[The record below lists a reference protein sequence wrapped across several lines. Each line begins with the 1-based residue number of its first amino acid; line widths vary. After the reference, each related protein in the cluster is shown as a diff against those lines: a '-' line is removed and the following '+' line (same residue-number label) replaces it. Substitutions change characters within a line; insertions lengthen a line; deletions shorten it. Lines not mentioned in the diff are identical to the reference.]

1 MTSMSDKAK
10 KMLSK
15 ISKEYLSFIRSAQYI
30 SNGEEIHLKDINYFN
45 TNTSKKQKNDKNN
58 KKREHIISSII
69 NSETPK
75 IFFIK
80 SLRWFNLK
88 KAIELYI
95 SKLAIDNDIYQI
107 DNISCNI
114 KAGRKNNYDFDIVIN
129 DIYHFDIEFKF
140 NAKKIKE
147 APQFVSPMKLSQYL
161 SNNFE
166 EFYYDLYLVKLEEKY
181 GINIPEKEEYLS
193 KVHSP
198 NPKCLEQI
206 QDRYYKGCKRSSK
219 FTNNK
224 DDIEFYNYMKKISK
238 DSISDFVSKNDINID
253 KLNEYLKN
261 SQKNKKY
268 MLYKNK
274 SLYFEEHNSDDYL
287 IKSCKKEPSLSR
299 YKAKT
304 ESGNFLKILIRW
316 KNGNGVAF
324 PAFQIS

>member
-1 MTSMSDKAK
+1 MTTMSDKAN

-15 ISKEYLSFIRSAQYI
+15 ISKEYLVFIRTAQY
-30 SNGEEIHLKDINYFN
+30 SFDDEEIHLKDINYFN

-58 KKREHIISSII
+58 KKRERIIGSII
-69 NSETPK
+69 NMTTPK
-75 IFFIK
+75 IFFVK

-88 KAIELYI
+88 KEIDLYI
-95 SKLAIDNDIYQI
+95 TKLATYNNIIQI
-107 DNISCNI
+107 DNISCCI
-114 KAGRKNNYDFDIVIN
+114 KAGRNNNYDFDIVIN
-129 DIYHFDIEFKF
+129 DIYQFDIEFKF

-161 SNNFE
+161 TNNYE

-181 GINIPEKEEYLS
+181 GMNIPEKEEYLS

-198 NPKCLEQI
+198 NPKCLEHI
-206 QDRYYKGCKRSSK
+206 QDKYYKGCEQSSK

-238 DSISDFVSKNDINID
+238 DSISDFVSKNYINID
-253 KLNEYLKN
+253 KLNEYLKK
-261 SQKNKKY
+261 SQKNKIY
-268 MLYKNK
+268 MLYKEK
-274 SLYFEEHNSDDYL
+274 SLYFEEHNVSDYL
-287 IKSCKKEPSLSR
+287 IKTCEKEPSLSR

-304 ESGNFLKILIRW
+304 ESGNTLKILIRW

>member
-1 MTSMSDKAK
+1 MTSMSDKANK
-10 KMLSK
+10 LLSK
-15 ISKEYLSFIRSAQYI
+15 ISKEYLSFIRTAQYI
-30 SNGEEIHLKDINYFN
+30 SNDEEIHLKEINYFN

-88 KAIELYI
+88 KEIDLYI
-95 SKLAIDNDIYQI
+95 SNLARDNNIYQI

-114 KAGRKNNYDFDIVIN
+114 KAGRKYNYDFDIVIN
-129 DIYHFDIEFKF
+129 YIYHFNIELKF
-140 NAKKIKE
+140 NAKKIKQ
-147 APQFVSPMKLSQYL
+147 APQFVSPMKLSEYL

-181 GINIPEKEEYLS
+181 GMNIPEKEEYLS
-193 KVHSP
+193 KIHSP
-198 NPKCLEQI
+198 NPKCLEHI
-206 QDRYYKGCKRSSK
+206 QDKYYKGCKQSSK

-224 DDIEFYNYMKKISK
+224 EDIEFYNYMKKISK

-268 MLYKNK
+268 MLYKEK
-274 SLYFEEHNSDDYL
+274 SLYFEEHNESDYL
-287 IKSCKKEPSLSR
+287 IKSYEKEPSLSR

-304 ESGNFLKILIRW
+304 ESGNTLKILIRW

>member
-1 MTSMSDKAK
+1 MTTMSDKAN

-15 ISKEYLSFIRSAQYI
+15 ISKEYLVFIRTAQY
-30 SNGEEIHLKDINYFN
+30 SFDDEEIHLKDINYFN

-58 KKREHIISSII
+58 KKRERIIGSII
-69 NSETPK
+69 NMTTPK
-75 IFFIK
+75 IFFVK

-88 KAIELYI
+88 KEVDLYI
-95 SKLAIDNDIYQI
+95 SKLATYNNIIQI
-107 DNISCNI
+107 DNISCCI
-114 KAGRKNNYDFDIVIN
+114 KAGRNNNYDFDIVIN
-129 DIYHFDIEFKF
+129 DIYQFDIEFKF

-161 SNNFE
+161 TNNYE

-181 GINIPEKEEYLS
+181 GMNIPEKEEYLS

-198 NPKCLEQI
+198 NPKCLEHI
-206 QDRYYKGCKRSSK
+206 QDKYYKGCEQSSK

-238 DSISDFVSKNDINID
+238 DSISDFVSKNYINID
-253 KLNEYLKN
+253 KLNEYLKK
-261 SQKNKKY
+261 SQKNKIY
-268 MLYKNK
+268 MLYKEK
-274 SLYFEEHNSDDYL
+274 SLYFEEHNESDYL
-287 IKSCKKEPSLSR
+287 IKSCEKEPSLSR

-304 ESGNFLKILIRW
+304 VSGNTLKILIRW

>member
-1 MTSMSDKAK
+1 MTTMSDKANK
-10 KMLSK
+10 LLLN
-15 ISKEYLSFIRSAQYI
+15 ISKEYLVFIRTAQYR
-30 SNGEEIHLKDINYFN
+30 SNDEEIHLKDINYFN

-88 KAIELYI
+88 KAIDLYI
-95 SKLAIDNDIYQI
+95 SKLATDNNIYQI

-129 DIYHFDIEFKF
+129 DIYHFNIEFKF

-166 EFYYDLYLVKLEEKY
+166 EFYYDLYLVKLKEKY

-198 NPKCLEQI
+198 NPKFLEHI

-268 MLYKNK
+268 MLYKEK
-274 SLYFEEHNSDDYL
+274 SLYFEEHDKNDYV
-287 IKSCKKEPSLSR
+287 IKSYEKETSLSR

-304 ESGNFLKILIRW
+304 ESGNTLKILIRW

>member
-1 MTSMSDKAK
+1 MTYISDNSNKI
-10 KMLSK
+10 LSK
-15 ISKEYLSFIRSAQYI
+15 ISKEYISFIRTTYYKYGDEVI
-30 SNGEEIHLKDINYFN
+30 YLKDINYFN

-58 KKREHIISSII
+58 KKREQIISSII
-69 NSETPK
+69 NLETPK
-75 IFFIK
+75 IFFDK

-88 KAIELYI
+88 KELDLYI
-95 SKLAIDNDIYQI
+95 SKLAANNNIYQI
-107 DNISCNI
+107 DSISCNI

-129 DIYHFDIEFKF
+129 NIYHFNIEFKF
-140 NAKKIKE
+140 NAEKIKQT
-147 APQFVSPMKLSQYL
+147 PQFVSPMKLSQYL

-166 EFYYDLYLVKLEEKY
+166 EFYYDLYLIKLKEKY
-181 GINIPEKEEYLS
+181 GINIPNKEEYLN

-198 NPKCLEQI
+198 NPKCLEHI
-206 QDRYYKGCKRSSK
+206 QDKYYKGCKNSSK

-224 DDIEFYNYMKKISK
+224 DDIEFYNYMKKLSSDCISE
-238 DSISDFVSKNDINID
+238 FVSKNDINID

-268 MLYKNK
+268 MLYKKK

-287 IKSCKKEPSLSR
+287 IKSCEKEPSLYR
-299 YKAKT
+299 YKVKT
-304 ESGNFLKILIRW
+304 ESGNILKILIRW

>member
-1 MTSMSDKAK
+1 MTYISDKSNK
-10 KMLSK
+10 LLSK
-15 ISKEYLSFIRSAQYI
+15 ISKEYLSFIRTTYYKYGDEVI
-30 SNGEEIHLKDINYFN
+30 YLKDINYFN
-45 TNTSKKQKNDKNN
+45 TTISKKHKNEKNN
-58 KKREHIISSII
+58 KKREQIISSII
-69 NSETPK
+69 NMETPK

-80 SLRWFNLK
+80 SLRWFNFK
-88 KAIELYI
+88 KEIDLYI
-95 SKLAIDNDIYQI
+95 SKLATDNNIYQI

-114 KAGRKNNYDFDIVIN
+114 KAGRNNNYDFDIIIN
-129 DIYHFDIEFKF
+129 NIYHYNIEFKF
-140 NAKKIKE
+140 NVKKIKQ

-166 EFYYDLYLVKLEEKY
+166 EYYYDLYLVKLKEKY
-181 GINIPEKEEYLS
+181 GMDIPEKEEYLS
-193 KVHSP
+193 KVHST
-198 NPKCLEQI
+198 NPKCLEGI
-206 QDRYYKGCKRSSK
+206 QAKYYKGCKISSK

-238 DSISDFVSKNDINID
+238 DSISEFVSKYDININ

-274 SLYFEEHNSDDYL
+274 SLYYEEHNSDDYI
-287 IKSCKKEPSLSR
+287 IKSCEKEPSLSR
-299 YKAKT
+299 YKAIT
-304 ESGNFLKILIRW
+304 ESGNTLKILIRW